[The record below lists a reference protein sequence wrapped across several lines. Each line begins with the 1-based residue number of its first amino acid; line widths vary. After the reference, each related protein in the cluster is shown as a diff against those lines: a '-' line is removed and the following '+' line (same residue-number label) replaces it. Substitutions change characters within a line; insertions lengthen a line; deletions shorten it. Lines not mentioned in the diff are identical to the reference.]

1 MLKNELEFN
10 TPILFLVFN
19 RIETTKKV
27 FKSISAA
34 KPPRL
39 YIASDGPRPNRL
51 DDIKNVKEVRDFINQ
66 NINWDCELNYLFR
79 DTNLGC
85 KDAVSEAITWFFE
98 NEEQGIILEDD
109 CLPSDSFYLY
119 CQELLN
125 KYKYNEDIYLISGD
139 GRSTNNFKIR
149 GDYAFIKYPLIWGW
163 ASWSRVWRNYDKN
176 MIDWPNYRNT
186 LPNKISNNHATRV
199 FWKDMFNRMYLKS
212 IDTWDY
218 QFSYLVLKNSA
229 KCIIPAK
236 NLISNIGFGLDATHT
251 KDKSS
256 SSSNVLSYEIT
267 IPLKED
273 ISLADSDYLNSFY
286 DKHEFSKKSFF
297 ERVMNKLKLIFFK

>member
-1 MLKNELEFN
+1 MLQDRLRFN

-19 RIETTKKV
+19 RIATTKKV
-27 FKSISAA
+27 FKSISNA

-39 YIASDGPRPNRL
+39 YIASDGPRLNRSD
-51 DDIKNVKEVRDFINQ
+51 DDINVKAVRDFINQ
-66 NINWDCELNYLFR
+66 NINWDCEVKYLYR
-79 DTNLGC
+79 DNNLGC
-85 KDAVSEAITWFFE
+85 KEAVSEAITWFFD

-125 KYKYNEDIYLISGD
+125 KYKHHDDVYVISGD
-139 GRSTNNFKIR
+139 GRSTNRFKIS

-163 ASWSRVWRNYDKN
+163 ASWSRVWKNYDKN
-176 MIDWPNYRNT
+176 IADWPDNKET
-186 LPNKISNNHATRV
+186 LPSKISNNYPTRV
-199 FWKDMFNRMYLKS
+199 FWLDTFNKMYSKS

-236 NLISNIGFGLDATHT
+236 NLISNIGFGSDATHT
-251 KDKSS
+251 KDKFSTS
-256 SSSNVLSYEIT
+256 ANVISYEISF
-267 IPLKED
+267 PLKED
-273 ISLADSDYLNSFY
+273 ISAKDSDYLNNFY
-286 DKHEFSKKSFF
+286 DKNEFSKKNIF
-297 ERVMNKLKLIFFK
+297 ERIKTKFISIIYK